1 MLYGRL
7 AMCLNVFLLAWL
19 SEDAVLQSIL
29 ERNTPIWA
37 RLLNVAVYE
46 TWVISSKLMKRPGSM
61 TYMLHLR
68 SRLTGSHVLIMILS
82 ETCSHQTCNS
92 RRSLLFKL
100 WISVAWSSRW
110 EFNLAVLTETLVYQ
124 IAVKN
129 WQISKWAFEI
139 WRGIHGILGLA
150 HYEFQKF
157 QINLKAKAHMCVHE
171 GASGGSL

>member
-1 MLYGRL
+1 MRKG
-7 AMCLNVFLLAWL
+7 
-19 SEDAVLQSIL
+19 AVLQSIL
-29 ERNTPIWA
+29 ERTH
-37 RLLNVAVYE
+37 LYE
-46 TWVISSKLMKRPGSM
+46 SDCLTSQYVRFGWSLINSWRDQGVRRICSTRGEGYCSYVLVM
-61 TYMLHLR
+61 T
-68 SRLTGSHVLIMILS
+68 LS

-110 EFNLAVLTETLVYQ
+110 EFNLAVLTEMLVYQ